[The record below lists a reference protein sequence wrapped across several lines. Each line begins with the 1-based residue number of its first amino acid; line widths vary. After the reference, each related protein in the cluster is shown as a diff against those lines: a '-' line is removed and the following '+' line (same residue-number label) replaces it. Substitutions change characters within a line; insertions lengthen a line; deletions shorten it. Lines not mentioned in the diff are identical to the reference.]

1 MTSPYPLIT
10 GMIMTACGL
19 DFGTSNS
26 AIGVVRG
33 NAPVLAPVEGGE
45 TLIPSAVF
53 FDYETKGNVLFGAN
67 AIETY
72 IGQHDG
78 RLMRALKSILGSP
91 LIDEK
96 TALGSKMVALT
107 DVVEIFVRHL
117 KQKAEAFAGEE
128 LTAVVHGRPV
138 RFVDD
143 DDAADAK
150 AQRVL
155 EGIARRVGFQ
165 HVAFVYEPIAAA
177 YHYEE
182 TAAQEETV
190 LIADIGG
197 GTSDFTVIRIGPQR
211 RLRAD
216 RTDDILAN
224 DGVRV
229 GGTDFDSAL
238 SLDAVMPMLGL
249 GTALIEK
256 NLPMPN
262 SLYYEFATWPT
273 INFTYTFQN
282 DRMLV
287 ELIAGAREPQKVARL
302 LSVIRRRLG
311 HRIAFAVEDGKIAL
325 SDAQAAAL
333 PLGFIE
339 TGLSAQATR
348 AGFDRAIA
356 ARTARLFATA
366 TACIADAGLRPAD
379 INTIFF
385 TGGSGR
391 VPAVREAIIR
401 AAPSARATTGS
412 DFLSVALGLTREAQK
427 RFG

>member
-1 MTSPYPLIT
+1 
-10 GMIMTACGL
+10 MTACGL

-26 AIGVVRG
+26 AIGVTIG
-33 NAPVLAPVEGGE
+33 NAPRLAPVEGGE

-53 FDYETKGNVLFGAN
+53 FDYETKGRVLFGAE
-67 AIETY
+67 AIATY
-72 IGQHDG
+72 IGQQDG

-96 TALGSKMVALT
+96 TALGSRMVALT

-117 KQKAEAFAGEE
+117 KEKAEAFAGAE

-150 AQRVL
+150 AERVL
-155 EGIARRVGFQ
+155 TGIANRVGFRD
-165 HVAFVYEPIAAA
+165 VAFVYEPIAAA

-182 TAAQEETV
+182 TATREETV

-197 GTSDFTVIRIGPQR
+197 GTSDFTVIRIGPER
-211 RLRAD
+211 MRKAD
-216 RTDDILAN
+216 RASDILAN

-238 SLDAVMPMLGL
+238 SLEAVMPQLGL
-249 GTALIEK
+249 GTRLIEK

-262 SLYYEFATWPT
+262 GLYYELATWPT
-273 INFTYTFQN
+273 INFAYTFQN
-282 DRMLV
+282 ERMLI
-287 ELIAGAREPQKVARL
+287 ELIAGAREPEKVARL
-302 LSVIRRRLG
+302 LKVVRERLG

-325 SDAQAAAL
+325 SEAEVAAL

-339 TGLSAQATR
+339 RDLAAEATR
-348 AGFDRAIA
+348 RGFDHAIESRTERLF
-356 ARTARLFATA
+356 RTAS
-366 TACIADAGLRPAD
+366 ACIRDAGLRPDD
-379 INTIFF
+379 IHTIFF

-391 VPAVREAIIR
+391 VPAVRAAIAR
-401 AAPSARATTGS
+401 ATPNARATTGS

>member
-1 MTSPYPLIT
+1 
-10 GMIMTACGL
+10 MTACGL

-26 AIGVVRG
+26 AIGLMRG
-33 NAPVLAPVEGGE
+33 NAPTLAPLEGAD

-53 FDYETKGNVLFGAN
+53 FDYETKGRVLFGAD

-72 IGQHDG
+72 VGQHDG

-107 DVVEIFVRHL
+107 EVVEIFVRHL
-117 KQKAEAFAGEE
+117 KSKAEAFAGEE

-138 RFVDD
+138 RFVDN

-155 EGIARRVGFQ
+155 EGIANRVGFRD
-165 HVAFVYEPIAAA
+165 VAFVYEPIAAA

-182 TAAQEETV
+182 TAVREETV

-211 RLRAD
+211 RALRE
-216 RTDDILAN
+216 RNDDILSNA
-224 DGVRV
+224 GVRV
-229 GGTDFDSAL
+229 GGTDFDSLL

-249 GTALIEK
+249 GTHLVKK

-262 SLYYEFATWPT
+262 SLYFELATWPT

-282 DRMLV
+282 ERMLL
-287 ELIAGAREPQKVARL
+287 ELVAGSREPEKVARL
-302 LSVIRRRLG
+302 LKVIRARLG
-311 HRIAFAVEDGKIAL
+311 HRIAFAVEDTKIAL
-325 SDAQAAAL
+325 SDSDTASLA
-333 PLGFIE
+333 LGFIE
-339 TGLSAQATR
+339 DGLAATATR
-348 AGFDRAIA
+348 RRFDEAIA
-356 ARTARLFATA
+356 ARTERLNRTA
-366 TACIADAGLRPAD
+366 ANCIKDAGVEPD
-379 INTIFF
+379 VIQTIFF
-385 TGGSGR
+385 TGGLSR
-391 VPAVREAIIR
+391 VPAVREAICR
-401 AAPSARATTGS
+401 SAPSARVATGS
-412 DFLSVALGLTREAQK
+412 
-427 RFG
+427 

>member
-1 MTSPYPLIT
+1 
-10 GMIMTACGL
+10 MTACGL

-26 AIGVVRG
+26 AIGILRG
-33 NAPVLAPVEGGE
+33 GAPVLAPVEGEE

-53 FDYETKGNVLFGAN
+53 FDYETKGRVLFGAS
-67 AIETY
+67 AIATY
-72 IGQHDG
+72 VGQHDG

-96 TALGSKMVALT
+96 TALGAKMVALT

-117 KQKAEAFAGEE
+117 KVQAEAFGQKE

-155 EGIARRVGFQ
+155 AGIANRVGFRD
-165 HVAFVYEPIAAA
+165 VSFVYEPIAAA

-182 TAAQEETV
+182 TAHGEETV

-197 GTSDFTVIRIGPQR
+197 GTSDFTVIRIGPER
-211 RLRAD
+211 RNRPD

-224 DGVRV
+224 DGARI
-229 GGTDFDSAL
+229 GGTDFDSLL

-249 GTALIEK
+249 GTYLIEK

-262 SLYYEFATWPT
+262 GLYFELATWST
-273 INFTYTFQN
+273 INFAYTYQN
-282 DRMLV
+282 ERMLL
-287 ELIAGAREPQKVARL
+287 ELVAGAREPEKVARL
-302 LSVIRRRLG
+302 LKVIRDRLG
-311 HRIAFAVEDGKIAL
+311 HRIAFTVEDGKIAL
-325 SDAQAAAL
+325 SEDDAAAL
-333 PLGFIE
+333 PLDFIE
-339 TGLSAQATR
+339 RDLLAPATR

-356 ARTARLFATA
+356 VKTDRLNRTAA
-366 TACIADAGLRPAD
+366 ACIRDAGLKPDD
-379 INTIFF
+379 IHTIFF
-385 TGGSGR
+385 TGGSSR
-391 VPAVREAIIR
+391 VPAVRHAIAR
-401 AAPSARATTGS
+401 AAPGARVAAGS
-412 DFLSVALGLTREAQK
+412 DFLSVGLGLTREAQ
-427 RFG
+427 RRYG

>member
-1 MTSPYPLIT
+1 
-10 GMIMTACGL
+10 MTACGL

-26 AIGVVRG
+26 AIGVMRG
-33 NAPVLAPVEGGE
+33 NTPTLAPVEGGE

-53 FDYETKGNVLFGAN
+53 FDYETKNRVLFGAH

-72 IGQHDG
+72 IGQQDG
-78 RLMRALKSILGSP
+78 RLMRALKSILGSQ

-96 TALGSKMVALT
+96 TALGSRMVALT
-107 DVVEIFVRHL
+107 EVVEIYVRHL
-117 KQKAEAFAGEE
+117 KQKAEAFAGAE

-155 EGIARRVGFQ
+155 EGIANRVGFRD
-165 HVAFVYEPIAAA
+165 VAFVYEPIAAA

-182 TAAQEETV
+182 TAAGEETV

-197 GTSDFTVIRIGPQR
+197 GTSDFTVIRIGPDR
-211 RLRAD
+211 IKRAD
-216 RTDDILAN
+216 RTGDILAN
-224 DGVRV
+224 DGARI
-229 GGTDFDSAL
+229 GGTDFDALL

-249 GTALIEK
+249 GTQLVSK

-262 SLYYEFATWPT
+262 SLYYELATWSI
-273 INFTYTFQN
+273 INFTYTYQN
-282 DRMLV
+282 ERMLI
-287 ELIAGAREPQKVARL
+287 ELVAGAREPEKVARL
-302 LSVIRRRLG
+302 LKVIRARLG

-325 SDAQAAAL
+325 SEAAAAAL
-333 PLGFIE
+333 PLAFIE
-339 TGLSAQATR
+339 PALAAEATR
-348 AGFDRAIA
+348 RGFDAAIRSRTERLQQTA
-356 ARTARLFATA
+356 A
-366 TACIADAGLRPAD
+366 ACIADAGLRPTD

-391 VPAVREAIIR
+391 VPAVRDAITQ